1 MFQRRIAPL
10 LPLLFLVL
18 ALFSASGP
26 ALGQT
31 SIEFTDYNG
40 QPLAQARQ
48 SDYLYLRVT
57 DSASAGLG
65 SLPVEI
71 SSDIRG
77 DHLTGPLQ
85 ESPAGSGVFLGS
97 VFLYPKRMSDPSS
110 GFGLTVTEDPGPPH
124 RYDTVRVTLT
134 CQAPPCPQAS
144 IPTYASSLRF
154 LDNQGNPLSLI
165 PIGNTF
171 IVEGRDSFG
180 SPFPVTLTAQ
190 PGGDTETVFLQYA
203 GGYPAD
209 PYFHTTVPTTAGPA
223 VPGDGQLQLDEGG
236 TLVASHLNYLG
247 STTAISG
254 LTGSESLQFL
264 DRWGNPTD
272 HAFTFGLVRLRAIS
286 AAANLNPNAPDL
298 LTVTVRAVDVNGN
311 TRDSE
316 DVQLQETGP
325 STSLFTGQIR
335 SQMYPQPAA
344 NGLLDT
350 WTTWVTSSYQNDRIE
365 ASFGNQTV
373 TAALIPSIVR
383 IIDAAGNDIDSVAAG
398 DTVHVQIE
406 TDEYNTSP
414 TRPEFLGLRVFSL
427 TTGDQE
433 DFHVFETGP
442 DTSTFE
448 GSFQTAPET
457 ASTPG
462 NRMVELQ
469 PGETLS
475 VEGWSYYG
483 IVTDT
488 AQVLG
493 GGGPVNHPPDVVP
506 DEART
511 APDTPVTINVT
522 ANDSDPDGDTLT
534 AYLFSQPWGGG
545 TLTQTGPGTLL
556 YTPPPGVSVV
566 DSFIYRVIDSRGAE
580 GFTYVSVFVANNR
593 PPAAVDDALTTAEDT
608 ASNVNVL
615 ANDNDPD
622 GNILSVVAVT
632 QPAHGSATFTASAV
646 TYTPAADYNGSDS
659 LTYTVS
665 DGQGG
670 TATATVNVTVTPVN
684 DLPVARDDAF
694 TLSEDFGQRLDP
706 LANDSDAE
714 GPVFLVMDNLEHHSA
729 HGTYFFYPDG
739 FGKIDYQPNADFNG
753 TDTFT
758 YSITD
763 GTHQATA
770 TVTVTVTPVNDPPIG
785 TSDRFTT
792 LEDTPLTFAVLPND
806 TDVDGDALSVS
817 RITQPAHGTAVLNA
831 NGTVTYAPAANY
843 NGADFFNYY
852 AADGAGAESFPTRV
866 DLTVTAVQDPPVA
879 RDDVLTVQEDTPTNL
894 NVTLNDSDPDNDFV
908 AVQSVTQPAHGT
920 VTLSGSLVYTSALN
934 YNGPDAFTYTVS
946 DGHGNTATAS
956 VSLTVTPVN
965 DRPVA
970 VQDNP
975 TTLEDTPV
983 TIAVLANDS
992 DVEGDTLTITGFTQ
1006 GLHGVATLNADGTVT
1021 YTPALNYNG
1030 IDTFVYNL
1038 SDGHGGTASG
1048 LVRVTLTPVNDPP
1061 VANAN
1066 SATTNEDTAV
1076 AINVTANDSDV
1087 DGDSLSVQSV
1097 TPPAYGTATFTGGTI
1112 TYTPA
1117 ADFNGSDSFTY
1128 TVSDGHGGTATA
1140 AVSVT
1145 VNAVNDPPRA
1155 VDDTVTTPEDTSIQI
1170 SVMSNDTDDGITQI
1184 LSVGTPAHGTALRNG
1199 FTGTITYTPSANYY
1213 GPDSFTY
1220 TIQDLGNLTGTATV
1234 YVTVTSVNDLP
1245 VAISD
1250 AASTAEDTPV
1260 TINVLAN
1267 DSDPEG
1273 DALSVAGATQGLH
1286 GSTQVNADN
1295 TITYTPALN
1304 YYNSDSFT
1312 YTLRD
1317 ANGGTRT
1324 GTVNVTISPVND
1336 PPVAVDDTAVTAE
1349 DTAKTISVR
1358 TNDSDPELDSL
1369 TVTGVTQPAHGT
1381 ATFTTVSVT
1390 YTPAANYNGADAF
1403 TYTISDGKGGTA
1415 SATVSITVTPVNDAP
1430 AAGGDTATTAEDTA
1444 AAFDVLANDTD
1455 PDGDSLA
1462 VTAVTQPAHG
1472 SATFTASGVTYT
1484 PAINYNGADSFTY
1497 TVSDG
1502 NGGSATGTV
1511 SVTVTLVN
1519 DAPSAGAD
1527 AATTN
1532 EDTAKTIPVLT
1543 NDSDPDGDSLTVTA
1557 VTQPAHGSTAF
1568 TSSGVTYT
1576 PTANYNGA
1584 DSFTYTVSDG
1594 NGGSATGTVNVTVTP
1609 VNDAPSATADSATTN
1624 EDAPVTVSVLTN
1636 DSDPEG
1642 DTLTVTAVTQPA
1654 HGSATFTA
1662 SGVTYTP
1669 AANYNG
1675 ADSFTYT
1682 ISDGNGGS
1690 ATGTVNLA
1698 VTAVNDAPS
1707 AGADTATTAEDTAKS
1722 ISVLTN
1728 DSDPDGDSLA
1738 VTAVTQPAH
1747 GSTTFTSSGVS
1758 YTPAANY
1765 NGSDS
1770 FTYTISDGNGG
1781 SATGT
1786 VNVTVTPVND
1796 APSATADSATTN
1808 EDAPVTVSVLTN
1820 DSDPE
1825 GDTLAVTAVTQP
1837 AHGSTTFTASGVT
1850 YTPAANYNGADSFT
1864 YTISDGNGGNA
1875 TGTVSVTITAIN
1887 DAPSAGA
1894 DSATTAEDTAKSISV
1909 LTNDSDP
1916 DGDTLAVTA
1925 VTQPAHGSAT
1935 FTASGVTYT
1944 PAANY
1949 NGADTFTYTISDG
1962 HGGTATGTVSI
1973 SVTAVNDPPA
1983 AINDSGTT
1991 REGVAVA
1998 ISVLTNDSDLEGNP
2012 LTVTGVSTPAHG
2024 AASFNSSSVTY
2035 TPAANFNGIDTF
2047 TYTVSDGAA
2056 TNTATVTITVKDALE
2071 RVAVLAT
2078 NSAWI
2083 QTGADVLSG
2092 DVVVNQAG
2100 SGPFL
2105 NGAELSLAG
2114 TVTTP
2119 SGWDLDAD
2127 SLTIA
2132 AGTTVASDVFFNQ
2145 LTNSGTITGQQTA
2158 TLPLPVFASL
2168 PAFLTATPNTTDVNV
2183 GANGNRTLAP
2193 GSYRDLIVG
2202 KKGTVIFSGGTYHFR
2217 SISAD
2222 TQAKLL
2228 FSAAS
2233 TVRVQQKMS
2242 VKATSTVGPN
2252 TGATINASAIVV
2264 YVEGINGTGGG
2275 LAETPKAVEIG
2286 TDTTLTANLYA
2297 PNGTLW
2303 IADRT
2308 QARGSFI
2315 GKDVQIG
2322 PDVQVTLQTAW
2333 SGQ

>member
-1 MFQRRIAPL
+1 MFLQRRCVL
-10 LPLLFLVL
+10 LWL
-18 ALFSASGP
+18 ALWAFAGSAFGQTLSIVDASGQPVASVLQGRPLELRANAPSASGGTLSAEVTS
-26 ALGQT
+26 ALG
-31 SIEFTDYNG
+31 G
-40 QPLAQARQ
+40 
-48 SDYLYLRVT
+48 
-57 DSASAGLG
+57 DSEVVQLT
-65 SLPVEI
+65 EI
-71 SSDIRG
+71 
-77 DHLTGPLQ
+77 P
-85 ESPAGSGVFLGS
+85 
-97 VFLYPKRMSDPSS
+97 PSS
-110 GFGLTVTEDPGPPH
+110 GQFTG
-124 RYDTVRVTLT
+124 
-134 CQAPPCPQAS
+134 S
-144 IPTYASSLRF
+144 IPMSWA
-154 LDNQGNPLSLI
+154 PAA
-165 PIGNTF
+165 
-171 IVEGRDSFG
+171 
-180 SPFPVTLTAQ
+180 TL
-190 PGGDTETVFLQYA
+190 
-203 GGYPAD
+203 
-209 PYFHTTVPTTAGPA
+209 
-223 VPGDGQLQLDEGG
+223 GDG
-236 TLVASHLNYLG
+236 
-247 STTAISG
+247 
-254 LTGSESLQFL
+254 
-264 DRWGNPTD
+264 
-272 HAFTFGLVRLRAIS
+272 
-286 AAANLNPNAPDL
+286 L
-298 LTVTVRAVDVNGN
+298 LTVGEAGGPPVSFDTVTAVLSCATLPCAASVSVIALPAVLRFTGLQGAADDAVFEQSWARLSADYPGANFDPARRE
-311 TRDSE
+311 TLSVYVDILTPESEVRDE
-316 DVQLQETGP
+316 DWFDLLETGP
-325 STSLFTGQIR
+325 NTGLFAGAI
-335 SQMYPQPAA
+335 
-344 NGLLDT
+344 
-350 WTTWVTSSYQNDRIE
+350 RIE
-365 ASFGNQTV
+365 REATPVPWDGSLGTALNASGDRDRAHAYLYDNPSAMDTVPVLSARLQALDGTGAPISAVPFGTPFQVRLEDGHANASELAPEPAELQIEDLTFGSTV
-373 TAALIPSIVR
+373 TVSA
-383 IIDAAGNDIDSVAAG
+383 
-398 DTVHVQIE
+398 E
-406 TDEYNTSP
+406 
-414 TRPEFLGLRVFSL
+414 
-427 TTGDQE
+427 
-433 DFHVFETGP
+433 ETGP
-442 DTSTFE
+442 DTGVFE
-448 GSFQTAPET
+448 LTLVPS
-457 ASTPG
+457 ASDDLPG
-462 NRMVELQ
+462 QVQAQ
-469 PGETLS
+469 PGSILEISRNDNGEITS
-475 VEGWSYYG
+475 IRV
-483 IVTDT
+483 
-488 AQVLG
+488 
-493 GGGPVNHPPDVVP
+493 
-506 DEART
+506 
-511 APDTPVTINVT
+511 NVT
-522 ANDSDPDGDTLT
+522 ESPSED
-534 AYLFSQPWGGG
+534 
-545 TLTQTGPGTLL
+545 
-556 YTPPPGVSVV
+556 
-566 DSFIYRVIDSRGAE
+566 
-580 GFTYVSVFVANNR
+580 
-593 PPAAVDDALTTAEDT
+593 PAAVDDAATTDEDT
-608 ASNVNVL
+608 PVSVAVL
-615 ANDNDPD
+615 ANDRGSSLTVSIGIAAAHGSTVVQADGTILYSPALNFNGTDSFSYTITDGQGTAASALVALTIQPVNDPPVARNTVMRIDEDTQGSFQILNGPYETSDVD
-622 GNILSVVAVT
+622 GDTLAAVAVT
-632 QPAHGSATFTASAV
+632 QPAHGTAAFAPGQV
-646 TYTPAADYNGSDS
+646 TYTPAADYCCNDS
-659 LTYTVS
+659 FTYTVS
-665 DGQGG
+665 DGHGG
-670 TATATVNVTVTPVN
+670 TATGTVSVEIRPI
-684 DLPVARDDAF
+684 DDPPVARDDAF
-694 TLSEDFGQRLDP
+694 TIAEDFGERLDL
-706 LANDSDAE
+706 LANDSDPE
-714 GPVFLVMDNLEHHSA
+714 GAVFLNLDNREYHSA
-729 HGTYFFYPDG
+729 HGTYYASFNDL
-739 FGKIDYQPNADFNG
+739 GKIDYYPNPDFNG

-770 TVTVTVTPVNDPPIG
+770 TVTITVTPVNDPPIG
-785 TSDRFTT
+785 TADRFTT
-792 LEDTPLTFAVLPND
+792 LEDTPSTLPVLTND

-817 RITQPAHGTAVLNA
+817 RITQPAHGTAVINA
-831 NGTVTYAPAANY
+831 NGTVTYTPAANY

-879 RDDVLTVQEDTPTNL
+879 RDDVLTVQEDTPTTL
-894 NVTLNDSDPDNDFV
+894 SVTANDSDPDSDLL

-920 VTLSGSLVYTSALN
+920 LTLSGSLTYTPALN
-934 YNGPDAFTYTVS
+934 YNGPDAFTYTIH
-946 DGHGNTATAS
+946 DFHGNTATAS

-992 DVEGDTLTITGFTQ
+992 DVEGDTLTITGFLQ
-1006 GLHGVATLNADGTVT
+1006 GLHGAATLNADGTVT

-1087 DGDSLSVQSV
+1087 DGDTLSVASV
-1097 TPPAYGTATFTGGTI
+1097 TPPAHGTATFTGGTI

-1117 ADFNGSDSFTY
+1117 ADYNGSDSFTY
-1128 TVSDGHGGTATA
+1128 TVSDGQGGTATA

-1145 VNAVNDPPRA
+1145 INSVNDPPRA
-1155 VDDTVTTPEDTSIQI
+1155 VDDNVTTPEDTAIQI
-1170 SVMSNDTDDGITQI
+1170 NVLSNDTDDGSGTQV
-1184 LSVGTPAHGTALRNG
+1184 LSVGTPAHGTAFKNVS
-1199 FTGTITYTPSANYY
+1199 TGNITYTPSANYY

-1220 TIQDLGNLTGTATV
+1220 TIRDLGNLTATATV

-1245 VAISD
+1245 VAVSD
-1250 AASTAEDTPV
+1250 SASTAEDTPV

-1273 DALSVAGATQGLH
+1273 DALSVAGASQGLH

-1358 TNDSDPELDSL
+1358 TNDSDPELDTL
-1369 TVTGVTQPAHGT
+1369 TLTGVTQPAHGT
-1381 ATFTTVSVT
+1381 ATFTTASVT

-1430 AAGGDTATTAEDTA
+1430 SAGADAATTNEDTA
-1444 AAFDVLANDTD
+1444 AAFNVLANDTD

-1484 PAINYNGADSFTY
+1484 PAANYNGADSFTY

-1502 NGGSATGTV
+1502 HAGNATGTV
-1511 SVTVTLVN
+1511 SVTVTAVN
-1519 DAPSAGAD
+1519 DAPSAGTD

-1543 NDSDPDGDSLTVTA
+1543 NDSDL
-1557 VTQPAHGSTAF
+1557 
-1568 TSSGVTYT
+1568 
-1576 PTANYNGA
+1576 
-1584 DSFTYTVSDG
+1584 
-1594 NGGSATGTVNVTVTP
+1594 
-1609 VNDAPSATADSATTN
+1609 
-1624 EDAPVTVSVLTN
+1624 
-1636 DSDPEG
+1636 
-1642 DTLTVTAVTQPA
+1642 
-1654 HGSATFTA
+1654 
-1662 SGVTYTP
+1662 
-1669 AANYNG
+1669 
-1675 ADSFTYT
+1675 
-1682 ISDGNGGS
+1682 
-1690 ATGTVNLA
+1690 
-1698 VTAVNDAPS
+1698 
-1707 AGADTATTAEDTAKS
+1707 
-1722 ISVLTN
+1722 
-1728 DSDPDGDSLA
+1728 DGDSLA

-1747 GSTTFTSSGVS
+1747 GSTAFTASSVT

-1770 FTYTISDGNGG
+1770 FTYTISDGHGG

-1786 VNVTVTPVND
+1786 VNVTVTAVND
-1796 APSATADSATTN
+1796 PPAAGTDSTTTN
-1808 EDAPVTVSVLTN
+1808 EDAAVAISVLTN
-1820 DSDPE
+1820 DSDTD
-1825 GDTLAVTAVTQP
+1825 GDSLTVTAVTQP

-1875 TGTVSVTITAIN
+1875 TGTVNVTVTAVNDPPSTGADSATTPEDTAKSIPVLTNDSDPDGDSLTVTAVTQPAHGSTTFTASGVTYTPAANYNGPDSFTYTISDGNGGNATGTVNVTITAVNDPPSAGADSTTTNEDAAVTVSVLTNDSDPDGDSLTVTAVTQPAHGSATFTVSGVTYTPAANYNGTDSFTYTISDGNGGSATGTVSVTITAVN

-1894 DSATTAEDTAKSISV
+1894 DTATTAEDTAQSISV
-1909 LTNDSDP
+1909 LTNDSDL

-1935 FTASGVTYT
+1935 FTASGITYT

-1949 NGADTFTYTISDG
+1949 NGADSFTYTISDG
-1962 HGGTATGTVSI
+1962 NGGTAIGTVSI

-1983 AINDSGTT
+1983 AISDSGTT
-1991 REGVAVA
+1991 REGVAATV
-1998 ISVLTNDSDLEGNP
+1998 SVLTNDSDIEGNP
-2012 LTVTGVSTPAHG
+2012 LTVIGVSTPAHG

-2035 TPAANFNGIDTF
+2035 TPAANFNGVDTF

-2100 SGPFL
+2100 AGPFL

-2145 LTNSGTITGQQTA
+2145 LTSSGTITGQQTA
-2158 TLPLPVFASL
+2158 TLTLPVFASL
-2168 PAFLTATPNTTDVNV
+2168 PAFLSATPSTTDVNV
-2183 GANGNRTLAP
+2183 SANGTRTLAP
-2193 GSYRDLIVG
+2193 GNYRDLIVG

-2217 SISAD
+2217 SITTD

-2242 VKATSTVGPN
+2242 VKATGTVGPN

-2286 TDTTLTANLYA
+2286 TDNTLTANLYA

-2308 QARGSFI
+2308 QARGSFF

-2322 PDVQVTLQTAW
+2322 PDVQVTLQSAW